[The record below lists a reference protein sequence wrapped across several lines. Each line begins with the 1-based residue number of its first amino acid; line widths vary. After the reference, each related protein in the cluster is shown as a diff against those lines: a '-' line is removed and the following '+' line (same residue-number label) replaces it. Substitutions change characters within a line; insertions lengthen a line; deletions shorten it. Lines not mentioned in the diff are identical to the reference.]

1 MTEKRTQLRFEVG
14 LDARWQGSAA
24 KNNVRLADLSEG
36 GCYVGTI
43 LEVIKGETLF
53 LNILMPDGER
63 FEVQGLVA
71 HHSPRL
77 GFGLRFV
84 NLDDEQRWTIRSLID
99 QVNPIREEQPE
110 ASWGLEQIDVTCHEI
125 M

>member
-1 MTEKRTQLRFEVG
+1 MTEKRTQLRFEVD
-14 LDARWQGSAA
+14 LDGRWRGSAV
-24 KNNVRLADLSEG
+24 KNNVHLADLSEG
-36 GCYVGTI
+36 GCYVDTI

-53 LNILMPDGER
+53 LDILMADGER
-63 FEVQGLVA
+63 FEIHGVVA

-110 ASWGLEQIDVTCHEI
+110 ASLCLEQIDVTCHEV